1 MPCTKLCLSPV
12 KGKIKFRD
20 FRREILVIDHER
32 LRDRGT
38 HHDTLVSGHGA
49 VYERIHGTLQL
60 KPVPQRAAELERSKI
75 LGTDPP
81 GQRPIGGGASAA
93 NQLQVS
99 VQHLGEDHVLRV
111 LEAAEV
117 HSRDLVSGM
126 FGLTGI
132 IRA

>member
-81 GQRPIGGGASAA
+81 GQRPIGGGLVLLTSSRLAFSTWVRTTFCGCSKLRRCIQGIWSAEC
-93 NQLQVS
+93 
-99 VQHLGEDHVLRV
+99 LG
-111 LEAAEV
+111 
-117 HSRDLVSGM
+117 
-126 FGLTGI
+126 
-132 IRA
+132 